1 MGEKVIKVFA
11 TDLDGTF
18 LNDQKSFDN
27 DFFEKILEK
36 IQSING
42 RFVITTGREP
52 QVIKKLFSD
61 FIDNPIL
68 DYIANNGAYVTADH
82 QVIQYDYLDSELI
95 EEIWNFFLAYHDQ
108 PDQLMTFSTADQ
120 IYVPREYLKLD
131 QSQLMKAPVEITP
144 IDDIHQISD
153 KVMKIACLW
162 QNEVEPEQLTKEL
175 QSRFKAK
182 LHATQSGF
190 GTIDIIS
197 GNINKAQGL
206 SRYAETLKI
215 KPDQIAAFGDGGNDI
230 EMLSYVGRPFAMPN
244 SPERILALDYPLA
257 DDTNQNSG
265 VLKTI
270 ERLIETEI

>member
-1 MGEKVIKVFA
+1 MIKVFA

-18 LNDQKSFDN
+18 LNDQKSFDQ
-27 DFFEKILEK
+27 DFFEKVLEK
-36 IQSING
+36 IESING
-42 RFVITTGREP
+42 RFVIATGREP

-61 FIDNPIL
+61 FIDNPIV

-82 QVIQYDYLDSELI
+82 QVIQYDYLDRELI
-95 EEIWNFFLAYHDQ
+95 EEIWNFFLAYHDK

-120 IYVPREYLKLD
+120 IYVPKEYLKLD

-144 IDDIHQISD
+144 IDDIHQING

-175 QSRFKAK
+175 QSRFQTK

-197 GNINKAQGL
+197 GNINKAEGL
-206 SRYAETLKI
+206 SKYAETLKI
-215 KPDQIAAFGDGGNDI
+215 KADQIVAFGDGGNDI
-230 EMLSYVGRPFAMPN
+230 EMLNYVGRPFAMPN

-257 DDTNQNSG
+257 DDINQNSG